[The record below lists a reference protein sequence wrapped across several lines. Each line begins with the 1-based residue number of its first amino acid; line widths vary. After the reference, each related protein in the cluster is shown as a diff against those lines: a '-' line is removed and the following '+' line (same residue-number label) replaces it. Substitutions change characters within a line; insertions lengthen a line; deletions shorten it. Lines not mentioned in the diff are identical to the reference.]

1 MHKNR
6 ERGLQ
11 LRHLIRTVD
20 PEWKSA
26 SADSS
31 FAIRTIQLDHFKN
44 HFQFDRRAEW
54 LNLQPRFLL

>member
-1 MHKNR
+1 
-6 ERGLQ
+6 